1 MDLISVIM
9 PTYNVEKYV
18 AEAIESILNQTYK
31 NIEFIIVDD
40 FSTDGT
46 YEICKSF
53 AKKDNRI
60 KLFKNTQNLR
70 ISRTLN
76 FALTKVTGKFVAR
89 MDGDD
94 ISVPN
99 RLEVMKKYLDSNPEI
114 KLVGTGAITIN
125 EKGEEI
131 GRTAFLNDF
140 ALIKKTCTLK
150 SPVVHIWMTYKDVY
164 EKLHGYRL
172 VNPTE
177 DYDFVLRCI
186 SSGFMVSNITGFYA
200 YKIRINR
207 SGNSTSSFGVRK
219 LKSHKYTVKNYLMR
233 LKSGKD
239 DFSEKD
245 YQKYIQCSKLSEML
259 YSLSN
264 RFLYKSIDAKSRKN
278 YFAVLF
284 YCILSLVSPHQVK
297 YLYETFKYKILTR
310 GAK

>member
-1 MDLISVIM
+1 M

-18 AEAIESILNQTYK
+18 AEAIKSILNQTYK
-31 NIEFIIVDD
+31 NLEFIIVDD

-53 AKKDNRI
+53 AEKDSRI
-60 KLFKNTQNLR
+60 KLFKNIQNLK
-70 ISRTLN
+70 ISKTLN

-99 RLEVMKKYLDSNPEI
+99 RLEVMKNYLDSNPEI
-114 KLVGTGAITIN
+114 KLVGTSAITIN
-125 EKGEEI
+125 ENGEEI
-131 GRTAFLNDF
+131 GRTTFLDDF
-140 ALIKKTCTLK
+140 ELIKKTCTLK
-150 SPVVHIWMTYKDVY
+150 NPVVHIWMTYKDLY
-164 EKLHGYRL
+164 ERLHGYRL

-186 SSGFMVSNITGFYA
+186 SSGFKVTNIPDFYA

-207 SGNSTSSFGVRK
+207 FGNSTSSFGVRK
-219 LKSHKYTVKNYLMR
+219 LKSHKYTAKNYLMR

-239 DFSEKD
+239 NFSEEN
-245 YQKYIQCSKLSEML
+245 YQKYIQSSKFSETL

-264 RFLYKSIDAKSRKN
+264 KFLYKSIDAKSRKK

-284 YCILSLVSPHQVK
+284 YCMLSLISPHQIK
-297 YLYETFKYKILTR
+297 YLYETCKYKILIR

>member
-18 AEAIESILNQTYK
+18 AEAIGSILNQTYK
-31 NIEFIIVDD
+31 NLEFIIVDD

-53 AKKDNRI
+53 AEKDNRI
-60 KLFKNTQNLR
+60 KLFKNTQNLK
-70 ISRTLN
+70 ISKTLN
-76 FALTKVTGKFVAR
+76 FALSKVTGKFVVR

-99 RLEVMKKYLDSNPEI
+99 RLEVMRNYLDSNPEI
-114 KLVGTGAITIN
+114 KLVGTSAITIN

-131 GRTAFLNDF
+131 GRTSFLDDF
-140 ALIKKTCTLK
+140 KLIKKTCTLK
-150 SPVVHIWMTYKDVY
+150 TPVAHIWMTYKDVY
-164 EKLHGYRL
+164 EKLQGYRL
-172 VNPTE
+172 CNPTE

-186 SSGFMVSNITGFYA
+186 SSGFKVTNISGFYA
-200 YKIRINR
+200 YKIRVNR

-219 LKSHKYTVKNYLMR
+219 LKSHKYTAKNYLMR

-239 DFSEKD
+239 NFSEED
-245 YQKYIQCSKLSEML
+245 YQNYIQSSKFSEML

-264 RFLYKSIDAKSRKN
+264 KFLYKAIDAKSRKN

-284 YCILSLVSPHQVK
+284 YCMLSLISPYQIK
-297 YLYETFKYKILTR
+297 YLYETCKYKVLTR